1 MGRHPGDQVIDGS
14 CDLPPD
20 RSFRVFDQGVDTAAD
35 EFWLIDRRPACP
47 VGRVVAV
54 TQRGGLPLQQERAP
68 PHDNAR
74 AVVQVQAHGDLWR
87 SLDRGHRPYLRGDAA
102 VALAFGCVRMM
113 RAGPELVKVRGNVI
127 EYPIADWD
135 GPPGCLRLEAGG
147 ASTAYG

>member
-20 RSFRVFDQGVDTAAD
+20 RSYRVFDQGVDTAAD

-87 SLDRGHRPYLRGDAA
+87 SLDRGHRPYL
-102 VALAFGCVRMM
+102 LLWPLTLFQ
-113 RAGPELVKVRGNVI
+113 
-127 EYPIADWD
+127 
-135 GPPGCLRLEAGG
+135 CLRVEARKSERAMLTEASAGHEQPHVRLG
-147 ASTAYG
+147 ADEGTPALFRG